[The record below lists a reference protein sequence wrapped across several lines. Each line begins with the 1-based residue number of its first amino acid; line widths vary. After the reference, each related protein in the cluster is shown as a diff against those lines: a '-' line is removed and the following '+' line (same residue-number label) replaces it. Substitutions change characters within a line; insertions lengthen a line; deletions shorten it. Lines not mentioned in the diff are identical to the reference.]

1 MQVKAFVS
9 GTLESGDVI
18 ITLKTS
24 DHVSVTIQSAV
35 QSLYGDLIRKTVDD
49 TLAENKVRNVE
60 VFVNDNGARD
70 FVIRARLLSALE
82 KKRRGDSE

>member
-70 FVIRARLLSALE
+70 FVIRARLLAALE